1 MSHQCPHS
9 PSDRVQDDREGSIV
23 CRGCGL
29 VLESIL
35 FTLPP
40 PAAAAAATTSK
51 KEEEAFQD
59 IANVAQSFH
68 VPDFCSKLA
77 ATFFTQHFAKRRQD
91 RSRHLAFSLYF
102 VLAQE
107 DVPRT
112 LEEVGTMF
120 GVDTK
125 DLWKLESQFCLDM
138 PTMLPSQF
146 LPRASTLSLSPST
159 TIQLSFQQR
168 QRIGAR
174 ADHWAELCSFAPKTL
189 LAASIVLEGEQ
200 EREQEQDED
209 ATASSSGG
217 GRRLLL
223 RDEVA
228 VARSLGIAPST
239 LKRCLRRWRSSGGRP
254 PRSTTSGHGDNEAA
268 EETRRRGGKIVD
280 GKMSS
285 EMSSEKR
292 RKRRKKAQA
301 L

>member
-40 PAAAAAATTSK
+40 APAAATSK
-51 KEEEAFQD
+51 KEDEAFQD

-189 LAASIVLEGEQ
+189 LAASIVLEGE
-200 EREQEQDED
+200 EEP
-209 ATASSSGG
+209 ALSP
-217 GRRLLL
+217 L

-254 PRSTTSGHGDNEAA
+254 PRSTTSGHGDNEEAA
-268 EETRRRGGKIVD
+268 EETRKRKRKRRRRNIVD
-280 GKMSS
+280 G
-285 EMSSEKR
+285 EMRNDTTAK
-292 RKRRKKAQA
+292 
-301 L
+301 